1 MQLFKHMEAV
11 LMLAFGIVCASAA
24 FGPARHG
31 DMARRGETVALD
43 TGPALAV
50 HADVASPMPTV
61 HIIGRRL
68 STDEKRANVN

>member
-31 DMARRGETVALD
+31 DVARRGETVALD
-43 TGPALAV
+43 TGPGLAV
-50 HADVASPMPTV
+50 HADVATPMPTV
-61 HIIGRRL
+61 HVVGRCL
-68 STDEKRANVN
+68 STDEKRGNVN